1 MKSINLLIIAC
12 IIFIN
17 DGICQEI
24 KDSIEP
30 VKSTSIFKDLK
41 RALEKAEERK
51 DLAWPE
57 EGNYNINQDER
68 IEALMLR
75 DYEILKK
82 EKGFDGYRV
91 QIFFSSGNN
100 SKKAINDTKAEFL
113 KKYPD
118 VPTYTVYHSPNFKLR
133 VGNFRNRFEA
143 FAFYEKV
150 KKDFPSSF
158 IVSDRIEYI
167 ED

>member
-1 MKSINLLIIAC
+1 MKSINLLIIFFLT
-12 IIFIN
+12 IIN
-17 DGICQEI
+17 TVDCQEI
-24 KDSIEP
+24 KYTIEP
-30 VKSTSIFKDLK
+30 VKSNNIFKDLK
-41 RALEKAEERK
+41 KALEKAEERN

-57 EGNYNINQDER
+57 VGYYNVNQDER

-75 DYEILKK
+75 DFEILKK

-113 KKYPD
+113 KKHPN

-150 KKDFPSSF
+150 KNDFPSAF
-158 IVSDRIEYI
+158 IVNDRIEFI
-167 ED
+167 QE